1 MFQRMK
7 LALVASTLAVAC
19 TCPAVM
25 WADQASDEKA
35 ILEIWSKYSSARVAG
50 DSDAWLALWDAE
62 GKRMAPG
69 MPAAPFEK
77 FSQGIP
83 AAFAASQPRSMT
95 IDADEVVITG
105 EWAFSSGN
113 FKVGE
118 KVDGKFLT
126 IFRRQ
131 EDGSWRI
138 YRDAF
143 NMNTQ

>member
-1 MFQRMK
+1 MFRRVK
-7 LALVASTLAVAC
+7 LALLASTVAVAC
-19 TCPAVM
+19 TFPAVT
-25 WADQASDEKA
+25 WANQASDEKA
-35 ILEIWSKYSSARVAG
+35 ILEIWSAYSSARVAG
-50 DSDAWLALWDAE
+50 DSDTWLALWDVE

-83 AAFAASQPRSMT
+83 AAFAASQPPSMT
-95 IDADEVVITG
+95 IDADEVVIMG
-105 EWAFSSGN
+105 DWAFSSGN

-126 IFRRQ
+126 VFRRQ

>member
-1 MFQRMK
+1 M
-7 LALVASTLAVAC
+7 AC
-19 TCPAVM
+19 TLPAVVS
-25 WADQASDEKA
+25 ADQASDEKA
-35 ILEIWSKYSSARVAG
+35 IREIWSTYSAARVAG
-50 DSDAWLALWDAE
+50 DADTWLGLWDTE

-69 MPAAPFEK
+69 APAAAFAE
-77 FSQGIP
+77 FSKGIP
-83 AAFAASQPRSMT
+83 AKFAQSQPPSMS
-95 IDADEVVITG
+95 IDAEEVVIIG
-105 EWAFSSGN
+105 DWAFSSGN

-131 EDGSWRI
+131 DDGSWRI